1 MFQLLTAAVGAIGL
15 GATYV
20 GANKQWSKKDA
31 MKYLLCTFI
40 VVISLYMYMLGQQPY
55 RLSMKMTYIGCG
67 VLTALF
73 AIFYHQLKTST
84 ENTTQFVKVVSI
96 ISAVM
101 SGLVVLMVLAVVYA
115 QNYSGLTLDH
125 SIDDLI
131 DYGNNLQAAQLQQ
144 ANY

>member
-55 RLSMKMTYIGCG
+55 RLSMKMTYVGFG

-73 AIFYHQLKTST
+73 AVLYHQLKTTT

-101 SGLVVLMVLAVVYA
+101 SGLCAASVLAVAYA
-115 QNYSGLTLDH
+115 QNHTGLTPDH

-131 DYGNNLQAAQLQQ
+131 DYGTNLQAQYRGEA
-144 ANY
+144 